1 MRSSWWRSCPVLLL
15 LAVGTGAGAAQGGT
29 SVADTVRA
37 TVIGNPQIDEVRND
51 RLAVD
56 QELAQA
62 RALQYPSIDLRITGG
77 PRYTRYRDRRPPFD
91 EDSFNEAQ
99 GLAILT
105 QRLYDGGATQS
116 EIARQLA
123 RVDSA
128 ARRVTEAAELIGL
141 DGVQAHLET
150 LRSQEIVELARRN
163 LRRQQTLLDQVRRLA
178 EGGAVGES
186 DLRQAETR
194 TAAARTTL
202 EQTLGALE
210 DARATYQEVVGRP
223 PVDLVRDPPPNGA
236 LPDGIELA
244 AALAS
249 TQSPTVLIAA
259 ADVDAAEAELEAARS
274 GYYPRLDLELRGGAN
289 GNTSDLESERYEASA
304 QLVMRYNL
312 FRGGGDIAREREA
325 FHRVNVARATL
336 VKNRR
341 RAEQD
346 ARSYWNALQ
355 TATNRVRSL
364 RQQVEA
370 SRRTRDLYLQEFQI
384 GRRSLL
390 DLLDSD
396 AELFQT
402 EVTLVTA
409 GYTRDFAVYRLLATV
424 GRMLAALGV
433 PAPPESVDRYRTAER
448 DQTPERVTAKSRPRL
463 DLRAKPRPLRGADRG
478 EPAIEG
484 RFRTGQDSGG

>member
-1 MRSSWWRSCPVLLL
+1 MRPGWWRSCAVLLC
-15 LAVGTGAGAAQGGT
+15 LACMPGGGARAGT

-56 QELAQA
+56 EELAQA
-62 RALQYPSIDLRITGG
+62 RALQYPSIDLRLSGG
-77 PRYTRYRDRRPPFD
+77 PSYTRYRDRRPPFD
-91 EDSFNEAQ
+91 EDGYNEAQ
-99 GLAILT
+99 ALATLT

-116 EIARQLA
+116 EIERQLA

-141 DGVQAHLET
+141 DAVQAHLET
-150 LRSQEIVELARRN
+150 LRSAEIVELARRN
-163 LRRQQTLLDQVRRLA
+163 LRRQQTLLEQVRKLA
-178 EGGAVGES
+178 DGGAVGES

-210 DARATYQEVVGRP
+210 DARATYREVVGRP
-223 PVDLVRDPPPNGA
+223 PAELERDPPPDGA
-236 LPDGIELA
+236 LPPDVEAAAELA
-244 AALAS
+244 S
-249 TQSPTVLIAA
+249 RQSPTVLIAA
-259 ADVDAAEAELEAARS
+259 ADIDAAEAELAASRS
-274 GYYPRLDLELRGGAN
+274 GYYPRLDLEVRGGAN
-289 GNTSDLESERYEASA
+289 ANTSTIEPDRYQGSA

-336 VKNRR
+336 AKNRR

-346 ARSYWNALQ
+346 ARSFWSALQ
-355 TATNRVRSL
+355 TARARVRSL
-364 RQQVEA
+364 RTQVEA

-409 GYTRDFAVYRLLATV
+409 GYTRDFAVYRLLATT

-433 PAPPESVDRYRTAER
+433 TPPPESIDRYRSAER
-448 DQTPERVTAKSRPRL
+448 DQTPERVVAKSRPRL
-463 DLRAKPRPLRGADRG
+463 DLRAKPRPLRGADQG
-478 EPAIEG
+478 EPEIEG
-484 RFRTGQDSGG
+484 RFRTPP